1 MCLWFVNG
9 VYAASWMLSG
19 VLFCGVQANPYSNQL
34 PSRLLHVS
42 GCQRGIHLESITMP
56 QGQRISRGAECD
68 GLLALN
74 EVRK

>member
-1 MCLWFVNG
+1 MNASAALEGAG
-9 VYAASWMLSG
+9 VG
-19 VLFCGVQANPYSNQL
+19 VGVGRSVGGVKPAVI
-34 PSRLLHVS
+34 LLATRPQ

-56 QGQRISRGAECD
+56 QGHRISCSAECD

>member
-1 MCLWFVNG
+1 MNAS
-9 VYAASWMLSG
+9 AASGGG
-19 VLFCGVQANPYSNQL
+19 VEMGGVRGGEHCWGEARSNLL
-34 PSRLLHVS
+34 PTRPQ

-56 QGQRISRGAECD
+56 QGHRISCSAECD